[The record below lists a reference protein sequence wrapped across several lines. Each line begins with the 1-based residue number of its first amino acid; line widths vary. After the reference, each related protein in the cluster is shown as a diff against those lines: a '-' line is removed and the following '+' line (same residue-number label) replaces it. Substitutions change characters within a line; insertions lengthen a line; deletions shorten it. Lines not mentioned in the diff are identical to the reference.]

1 MNAAGLVRM
10 GSSTPPE
17 VVLAS
22 GSRPRARM
30 LANAGV
36 PFTASAASVDEE
48 AIKTSMQATGADV
61 ADVAELLAAT
71 KAQQVSRN
79 HENSL
84 VIGADQMLAC
94 DGEWFDKPANLLAA
108 RNQLEKLRGRTHELI
123 SAVCVVRDGDVLW
136 HHIDR
141 ARITMRPF
149 SDAFTDQYIDKMG
162 ENICAT
168 VGGYEL
174 EGLGAQMFSRIEG
187 DYFTILGMPLLPL
200 LDFLRGHG
208 VIPE

>member
-1 MNAAGLVRM
+1 
-10 GSSTPPE
+10 
-17 VVLAS
+17 
-22 GSRPRARM
+22 M

-36 PFTASAASVDEE
+36 PFTVSPASVDE
-48 AIKTSMQATGADV
+48 ATIKASLQATGADV
-61 ADVAELLAAT
+61 ANVAELLAAT

-79 HENSL
+79 HESSL

-94 DGEWFDKPANLLAA
+94 DGEWFAKPGSLQDA

-123 SAVCVVRDGDVLW
+123 SAVSVVQHGDVLW
-136 HHIDR
+136 HQIDS
-141 ARITMRPF
+141 ARITMRAF
-149 SDAFTDQYIDKMG
+149 SEAFLVQYIDKMD
-162 ENICAT
+162 EKLFAT

-174 EGLGAQMFSRIEG
+174 EGLGAQLFSRIEG

-200 LDFLRGHG
+200 LEFLRGHG

>member
-1 MNAAGLVRM
+1 M

-48 AIKTSMQATGADV
+48 AIKASMQATGADV

-94 DGEWFDKPANLLAA
+94 DGEWFDKPANPLAA
-108 RNQLEKLRGRTHELI
+108 RNQMEKLRGRTHELI

-136 HHIDR
+136 HHIER

-162 ENICAT
+162 ENISAT

-174 EGLGAQMFSRIEG
+174 EGLGVQMFSRIEG